1 MRRFTARL
9 IAFCLFA
16 VMLAGVAIA
25 AAPGYPSPPPF
36 PGAFIHVTEGYYT
49 ADGVYVPPG
58 YYFSDGS
65 FVPDENTDPGVV
77 PSIPPSD
84 DPEPSDP
91 PDVPTVPQDP
101 DTPVDPEDPRDP
113 EDPEDPIDPENPEDP
128 ENPQNPENPGLPGIP
143 DVPGTDPEYPA
154 PQLDPELSKQIV
166 RIGLRYGSDAMDGA
180 NLGNS
185 VGSGFRFGYY
195 NSDNKFISVGYTSK
209 TTISVVKTENVY
221 YGTYNGYATYYDHLT
236 NSNIGVGCYHLQL
249 GGSYNSFESANSAA
263 TQYKG
268 GFVAYINGKYY
279 VRIGN
284 YLNRDAAVAAQN
296 DYAASGVSTELKGT
310 SSYGIS
316 VVVKGTNTIIFQYDD
331 NGNGTGLGV
340 EPIAASSSQKCV
352 STFAGVDYFGGFRYE
367 RIDGGN
373 LTIVNMLGV
382 DDYVKG
388 VICEEMSSSWELEAL
403 KAQAVVARSYV
414 LHNAN
419 RHKAYNFDACTT
431 SHCQVYS
438 GRKRAA
444 ESTDLAVDSTM
455 GVVARYDGAIINS
468 VFYSSNGGASESSST
483 VWGSSQSKYPYLIG
497 KEDPYEATIKISN
510 EWTRT
515 YTGAEIAAML
525 REAGYTKCSKIV
537 SVNIREYTPSGNP
550 AWIDFTDDQ
559 GRVWQL
565 NAKTANSA
573 LPLRSWRYE
582 FVNTEKLNL
591 SINGVTSVD
600 ALTGLFAVDENGN
613 IVPVQDHAYIITDNG
628 TISSDGSGPVTGDS
642 FTIAGRGWGH
652 NVGMSQYGA
661 QAMAKLGYTYDQILR
676 FYYTG
681 ITVG

>member
-1 MRRFTARL
+1 MRKFTTRL

-16 VMLAGVAIA
+16 VMLTGVAIA
-25 AAPGYPSPPPF
+25 AAPGYPNPPPF

-58 YYFSDGS
+58 YYFSDGT
-65 FVPDENTDPGVV
+65 FVPDENTDPGDV
-77 PSIPPSD
+77 PPVPPSD
-84 DPEPSDP
+84 DPEPSES
-91 PDVPTVPQDP
+91 PDIPDIPQEPDNPT
-101 DTPVDPEDPRDP
+101 DPEKPD
-113 EDPEDPIDPENPEDP
+113 DPIDPGDP
-128 ENPQNPENPGLPGIP
+128 ENPGTPELPGIP
-143 DVPGTDPEYPA
+143 DVPGVGTEYPA
-154 PQLDPELSKQIV
+154 PQLDPELSKRIV
-166 RIGLRYGSDAMDGA
+166 RIGLCYGSDAMDGA

-185 VGSGFRFGYY
+185 IGSGFRFGYY
-195 NSDNKFISVGYTSK
+195 TSDNKFVSVGYTAK

-249 GGSYNSFESANSAA
+249 GGSYNNFDSANSAA
-263 TQYKG
+263 SQYKG
-268 GFVAYINGKYY
+268 GFVAYVNGKYY

-331 NGNGTGLGV
+331 NGKGTGLGV
-340 EPIAASSSQKCV
+340 EPIAVSGSQKCV
-352 STFAGVDYFGGFRYE
+352 STFAGIDYYGGFRYE

-373 LTIVNMLGV
+373 LTIVNMLSV

-388 VICEEMSSSWELEAL
+388 VICEEMSSAWELEAL

-419 RHKAYNFDACTT
+419 RHKAYHFDACTT

-444 ESTDLAVDSTM
+444 ESTDTAVDATM
-455 GVVARYDGAIINS
+455 GVVAKYNGAIINS

-497 KEDPYEATIKISN
+497 KEDPYEGTVKITSY
-510 EWTRT
+510 EWVRT
-515 YTGAEIAAML
+515 YTGKELASML
-525 REAGYTKCSKIV
+525 QKAGYTKCSKIV

-565 NAKTANSA
+565 NAKTANNA

-582 FVNTEKLNL
+582 FVNTEELDL
-591 SINGVTSVD
+591 SINGLISVD
-600 ALTGLFAVDENGN
+600 TLTGLYAVDKSGN

-628 TISSDGSGPVTGDS
+628 TISSDGTGPVTGDS
-642 FTIAGRGWGH
+642 FTISGKGWGH